1 MKILLYIISFL
12 LASVGFIIL
21 FSSLLDSDL
30 GWDTKTFI
38 LLISSLFLIPAFLIF
53 EKNRGRNINSFTVRF
68 ITLYTFSILL
78 AIGSVMSF
86 LSFYQSGEGIEAA
99 IVYAIFSILFFIFKK
114 RGKIGSSGFA
124 SKLQNLKNFEL
135 KEFSDQ
141 NILDLLGKN
150 ITINKKT
157 QVNIPFKFELELNG
171 EFSAEADKYG
181 FDVVAWNKE
190 VSIENRKNEENKEM
204 KKHYESLY
212 ATYDQA
218 LQTYQ
223 LAQQTRK
230 AAFLQ
235 AGENKKG
242 GAALLLTAGDKKP
255 KEPSKP
261 AYHKLR
267 NLNKSDFLTNN
278 EGIEKFNDQK
288 ISKKNEYAYF
298 NFLNKDTFMNVFD
311 FKEYENIKKIINE
324 ILNLKDIPDFSNTN
338 IDYDAKSSDIEI
350 SFDNSFTKSG
360 KIIDNGKNIL
370 EVTIKN
376 NNDNDN
382 SNVLYSLI
390 DQEKYAL
397 KNIRFIKY
405 EVDYSIRDIKYIP
418 FLRIDYSLK
427 GEDKVAILDYI
438 SRSTFN

>member
-1 MKILLYIISFL
+1 
-12 LASVGFIIL
+12 
-21 FSSLLDSDL
+21 
-30 GWDTKTFI
+30 
-38 LLISSLFLIPAFLIF
+38 
-53 EKNRGRNINSFTVRF
+53 
-68 ITLYTFSILL
+68 
-78 AIGSVMSF
+78 MS
-86 LSFYQSGEGIEAA
+86 YQ
-99 IVYAIFSILFFIFKK
+99 
-114 RGKIGSSGFA
+114 
-124 SKLQNLKNFEL
+124 
-135 KEFSDQ
+135 
-141 NILDLLGKN
+141 
-150 ITINKKT
+150 
-157 QVNIPFKFELELNG
+157 
-171 EFSAEADKYG
+171 
-181 FDVVAWNKE
+181 
-190 VSIENRKNEENKEM
+190 
-204 KKHYESLY
+204 
-212 ATYDQA
+212 
-218 LQTYQ
+218 
-223 LAQQTRK
+223 
-230 AAFLQ
+230 
-235 AGENKKG
+235 
-242 GAALLLTAGDKKP
+242 
-255 KEPSKP
+255 
-261 AYHKLR
+261 
-267 NLNKSDFLTNN
+267 SDFLTNN
-278 EGIEKFNDQK
+278 EGIEKFNGQK

-324 ILNLKDIPDFSNTN
+324 IINLKDIPDFSNTN

>member
-1 MKILLYIISFL
+1 
-12 LASVGFIIL
+12 
-21 FSSLLDSDL
+21 
-30 GWDTKTFI
+30 
-38 LLISSLFLIPAFLIF
+38 
-53 EKNRGRNINSFTVRF
+53 
-68 ITLYTFSILL
+68 
-78 AIGSVMSF
+78 
-86 LSFYQSGEGIEAA
+86 
-99 IVYAIFSILFFIFKK
+99 
-114 RGKIGSSGFA
+114 
-124 SKLQNLKNFEL
+124 
-135 KEFSDQ
+135 
-141 NILDLLGKN
+141 
-150 ITINKKT
+150 
-157 QVNIPFKFELELNG
+157 
-171 EFSAEADKYG
+171 
-181 FDVVAWNKE
+181 
-190 VSIENRKNEENKEM
+190 
-204 KKHYESLY
+204 
-212 ATYDQA
+212 
-218 LQTYQ
+218 
-223 LAQQTRK
+223 
-230 AAFLQ
+230 LQ

-298 NFLNKDTFMNVFD
+298 NFLNAETFMDVFD

-338 IDYDAKSSDIEI
+338 IAYDVKSSDIEI